1 MDRKLSEARQVALK
15 KRIISSPEQLQISTA
30 KNKRFVIINKD
41 GKRVNFGLWPYSGQ
55 GSYIDHS
62 NSMLRDAY
70 RSRHSSIVLKDG
82 KQAYLKVGTPAYYA
96 WNILW

>member
-41 GKRVNFGLWPYSGQ
+41 GKRVNFGLWDG
-55 GSYIDHS
+55 GNHAYIDHKDEK
-62 NSMLRDAY
+62 LKKAWRA
-70 RSRHSSIVLKDG
+70 RHSKILLKDG
-82 KQAYLKVGTPAYYA
+82 TPSYLKVGTPEYYA
-96 WNILW
+96 WNILWT